1 MTSIRRRVHG
11 TTPYTGSR
19 YRVSDQPGA
28 EPQLPSPR
36 KNVLLSATI
45 EAGKLKVPV
54 RIRTLSESGAM
65 LDGVAL
71 PDLGT
76 RLTLRRLQVEIG
88 GTVMWSE
95 AGRCDIAF
103 DGLVS
108 VEDWV
113 AGSCLPQRFVKP
125 GQARVDEIQFALRNG
140 DALPAEPPPPSVPV
154 PVGELEQHIAA
165 EIEMVRRL
173 METVGDELSEDPALL
188 MRYAEALQR
197 FDFGCQILAHL
208 AAVLSAPDRAAAV
221 AGITMEELR
230 ARLLQKPVS

>member
-1 MTSIRRRVHG
+1 
-11 TTPYTGSR
+11 
-19 YRVSDQPGA
+19 VSDQPGA

-54 RIRTLSESGAM
+54 RIRNLSESGAM
-65 LDGVAL
+65 LDGTVL
-71 PDLGT
+71 PDPGT
-76 RLTLRRLQVEIG
+76 ALTLRRLELEIG
-88 GTVMWSE
+88 ATVTWCES
-95 AGRCDIAF
+95 GRCDVAF

-113 AGSCLPQRFVKP
+113 AGNCLPIRFVKP
-125 GQARVDEIQFALRNG
+125 GQARVDEIQSALRRG
-140 DALPAEPPPPSVPV
+140 DAPPQEAPPPTRPV
-154 PVGELEQHIAA
+154 PVDELDHRIAGEV
-165 EIEMVRRL
+165 EMVRRL
-173 METVGDELSEDPALL
+173 METVGDEFSEDPALL

-230 ARLLQKPVS
+230 DRLLQKPVS